1 MSAPNGKIVLSLK
14 TKGSQKMT
22 YTLTLETFSGSTKK
36 INFASKGAVAQFV
49 SQYPTQLP
57 VGVSVK
63 IACDTLGLSGT
74 LRGTRTLTNSN

>member
-1 MSAPNGKIVLSLK
+1 
-14 TKGSQKMT
+14 MT
-22 YTLTLETFSGSTKK
+22 YTVTLETFSGSTKK

-63 IACDTLGLSGT
+63 IACDSLGITGT
-74 LRGTRTLTNSN
+74 LRGKASL